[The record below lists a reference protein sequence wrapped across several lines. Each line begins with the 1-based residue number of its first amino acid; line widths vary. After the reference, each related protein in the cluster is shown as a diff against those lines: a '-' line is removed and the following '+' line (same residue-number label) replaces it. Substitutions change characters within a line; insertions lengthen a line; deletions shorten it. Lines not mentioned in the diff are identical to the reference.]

1 MTSLPKFTGQFEH
14 SLDEKGRL
22 TIPARIRARLGDHFV
37 LTIAPPEPSL
47 ALYPESA
54 WSDFCA
60 KLEAA
65 PRKDAQYRSF
75 VRHLF
80 AHTEEATLD
89 GQGRLLIPP
98 VLREYAR
105 LERDAVLVGALTRVE
120 LWAAAAWRKASEAPE
135 RMADLM
141 TELGLY

>member
-1 MTSLPKFTGQFEH
+1 MSALPKFTGQFEH

-22 TIPARIRARLGDHFV
+22 TIPARFRARLGDHFV
-37 LTIAPPEPSL
+37 LTIAPPEPCL
-47 ALYPESA
+47 AMYPEA
-54 WSDFCA
+54 TWQEFCA

-80 AHTEEATLD
+80 AHTEEVSLD
-89 GQGRLLIPP
+89 SQGRLVVPQA
-98 VLREYAR
+98 LRDLAR
-105 LERDAVLVGALTRVE
+105 LERDTVLVGALTRVE
-120 LWAAAAWRKASEAPE
+120 VWPAGGWHKASAAPDG
-135 RMADLM
+135 MSDLM

>member
-1 MTSLPKFTGQFEH
+1 MTTLPKFTGQFEH
-14 SLDEKGRL
+14 SLDDKGRL
-22 TIPARIRARLGDHFV
+22 TIPARFRARLGDHFV
-37 LTIAPPEPSL
+37 LTIAPPELCL
-47 ALYPESA
+47 AMYPEAA
-54 WSDFCA
+54 WSDFCS

-80 AHTEEATLD
+80 ANTEEVTPDA
-89 GQGRLLIPP
+89 QGRLIIPP
-98 VLREYAR
+98 ALREYAQ
-105 LERDAVLVGALTRVE
+105 LERDAVLIGALTRVE
-120 LWAAAAWRKASEAPE
+120 AWAAANWRDASAAPA

>member
-1 MTSLPKFTGQFEH
+1 MSSLPKFTGQFEH

-22 TIPARIRARLGDHFV
+22 TIPARFRARLGDHFV
-37 LTIAPPEPSL
+37 LTIAPPEPCL
-47 ALYPESA
+47 AMYPDSA
-54 WSDFCA
+54 WSEFCA

-80 AHTEEATLD
+80 AHTEEVTLD

-98 VLREYAR
+98 ALREHAH
-105 LERDAVLVGALTRVE
+105 LERDAVLVGALTRIE
-120 LWAAAAWRKASEAPE
+120 LWSSAAWLKASAAPD